1 MTLGKTMGGQDE
13 SPQDNDRKQRAGQR
27 GHEPPVLDEWGSDL
41 DGDKSGP
48 PVEWVHHAS
57 LKKEALLNSCQREQ
71 KIKDYLLID

>member
-48 PVEWVHHAS
+48 PVE
-57 LKKEALLNSCQREQ
+57 
-71 KIKDYLLID
+71 